1 MDNFNS
7 RKKGMISK
15 NSKIQIQLNIE
26 HIYIYIYIHETKRT
40 RDEFYLNLLRKMI
53 KFLEISARK

>member
-26 HIYIYIYIHETKRT
+26 HIYIYIYTKR
-40 RDEFYLNLLRKMI
+40 REQEMNFILIYFVK
-53 KFLEISARK
+53 S

>member
-15 NSKIQIQLNIE
+15 NSKIQLNIE
-26 HIYIYIYIHETKRT
+26 HIYIYIHETKRT
-40 RDEFYLNLLRKMI
+40 RDEFYLNLLRKMV

>member
-26 HIYIYIYIHETKRT
+26 HIYIYTRNEENKR
-40 RDEFYLNLLRKMI
+40 
-53 KFLEISARK
+53 